1 MPDLAESA
9 LDLPGRGRQRGKGAA
24 GPAPP
29 SSRFGANVQLPALAR
44 RRQHGPA
51 APAGERCPRPP
62 LPAGLAARLRAAAA
76 ADRGEAVAL
85 AAAPVTLGGLENL
98 GKPD

>member
-1 MPDLAESA
+1 MSDPAVSA
-9 LDLPGRGRQRGKGAA
+9 LHLPGRGRQRGKGAA

-29 SSRFGANVQLPALAR
+29 SSRFGANLQFPALAR

-62 LPAGLAARLRAAAA
+62 LPAGLAAGLQAAA

-85 AAAPVTLGGLENL
+85 AAAPVTLRGLENL